1 MVFRKKINFPF
12 YKQSDQYECGAACLK
27 MISKF
32 YGRNFSLEHLRDVCK
47 ITPDGISIKSLMN
60 GAETLGF
67 KTVPASINYQVLEE
81 EAPLPCIAYWRDR
94 HFLIVYDIKGN
105 NVHVADPAHGLIQYK
120 KNEFIDGWLNS
131 KKTDDDSTGVVLLF
145 EPTAKF
151 LDQENTDFSHGL
163 KGILPYLRNYNKYIR
178 QIFLGLIAASFVQLI
193 LPFTTQKII
202 DKGVNLGNI
211 GFVYVMLI
219 AQLVL
224 FLSQSFLTVVRSWLL
239 LYIGSRVSMMLSSD
253 YLIKLLSKSVSFFD
267 SKTPGD
273 FLQRINESS
282 RIESFLTT
290 VPDSIFSYLNSLIFL
305 LVLALY
311 SIKIFLIFLVGIILY
326 TCWIW
331 FFMKKRSELDFKRF
345 DASSGLNSKLIQLVN
360 GIQEVK
366 VNGSERK
373 HIRAWEKV
381 RIRYYKTS
389 VASLKLSQYQNV
401 GGTIINEV
409 KNIFIT
415 FTGALLVMKGEITL
429 GSLLAIQ
436 YIIGQVNA
444 PLLGLV
450 GFFRSIQDAKL
461 SMTRFNEIDYVTPEE
476 SILHDTN
483 LIEAPKHAE
492 DIRLVNFN
500 FSYTGDMSNLAL
512 KNININIPKGKTTA
526 IVGNSGSGKTTLLK
540 VILKLYLP
548 TTGDIFIGNLNLKH
562 ISTDSWTSICGSVM
576 QDGYI
581 FSDTLAQNISESASE
596 DFLDIDKLLLATK
609 LANIEEMVN
618 SLPSGFNST
627 IGSAGSSGRTLSGG
641 QRQRVLIARAVYKNP
656 HFLFFDEA
664 TSALDANNERVIVEN
679 LKPFYKGKTVL
690 VIAHRLSTVRDA
702 DQIIVLKNG
711 EIAEIGNHDEL
722 IAQKGEYFTL
732 IKNQLELGN

>member
-1 MVFRKKINFPF
+1 MIFKKKIKFPF

-32 YGRNFSLEHLRDVCK
+32 YGRNFSLEHLRDICK

-67 KTVPASINYQVLEE
+67 KTVPASINYQVLQE

-94 HFLIVYDIKGN
+94 HFLVVYDIKGN

-120 KNEFIDGWLNS
+120 KNEFIDGWLNN
-131 KKTDDDSTGVVLLF
+131 KKVDDDSTGVVLLF

-151 LDQENTDFSHGL
+151 LDQDNTDASHGL

-211 GFVYVMLI
+211 GFIYVMLI

-326 TCWIW
+326 TLWIW

-381 RIRYYKTS
+381 RIQYYKTS
-389 VASLKLSQYQNV
+389 VSSLKLSQYQNV

-483 LIEAPKHAE
+483 LIEAPKQAE

-500 FSYTGDMSNLAL
+500 FSYTGDMSNLVL

-562 ISTDSWTSICGSVM
+562 VLTDSWTSICGSVM

-596 DFLDIDKLLLATK
+596 DVLDIDKLLLSAK

-618 SLPSGFNST
+618 TLPSGFNST

-664 TSALDANNERVIVEN
+664 TSSLDANNERVIVEN

-690 VIAHRLSTVRDA
+690 IIAHRLSTVRDA